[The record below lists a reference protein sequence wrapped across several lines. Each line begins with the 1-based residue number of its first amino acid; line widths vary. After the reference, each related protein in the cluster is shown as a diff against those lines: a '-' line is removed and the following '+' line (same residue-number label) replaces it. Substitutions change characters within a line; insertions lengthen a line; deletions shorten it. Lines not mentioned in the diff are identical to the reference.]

1 MVLGT
6 PQMTKYSHNVADT
19 NDESDVP
26 NTSVILDETD
36 LSRVKT
42 TKFL

>member
-1 MVLGT
+1 M
-6 PQMTKYSHNVADT
+6 PKYSQNVADT

-26 NTSVILDETD
+26 NTSVILDGIE

-42 TKFL
+42 TKFLGPLQ